1 MKTLEANKMEPFEP
15 THPGEVIKDEIEYR
29 GISQR
34 ALAAQIGVSYTQLNE
49 VLNGKRTLNTELAL
63 LISAA
68 LDIDAEPLLAMQTR
82 YDIITA
88 RRNQGFLSRL
98 KSIRKIAAAELLRGM
113 GVDFEILT
121 KETPEDYPA
130 NLPLDEVPKYLSLQ
144 KSLAF
149 TDEELP
155 ADFLLITSDTV
166 VICESEILGKPKDR
180 EDAARMLQLLSGK
193 THHVVTGVT
202 VRSKEKTESFAVR
215 SNVAFAQLDAE
226 EINYY
231 IEHCKPFDK
240 AGAYGIQEWIGYV
253 GISGLEGSF
262 YNVMGLPTRKL
273 YQCLKSF

>member
-1 MKTLEANKMEPFEP
+1 MKADMLSNLKKYQ
-15 THPGEVIKDEIEYR
+15 VI
-29 GISQR
+29 
-34 ALAAQIGVSYTQLNE
+34 LAS
-49 VLNGKRTLNTELAL
+49 K
-63 LISAA
+63 S
-68 LDIDAEPLLAMQTR
+68 P
-82 YDIITA
+82 
-88 RRNQGFLSRL
+88 RRQ
-98 KSIRKIAAAELLRGM
+98 ELLRGM

-121 KETPEDYPA
+121 KETPENYPA
-130 NLPLDEVPKYLSLQ
+130 DLPLKEVPKYLSLQ

-155 ADFLLITSDTV
+155 ADFLLITSDTI
-166 VICESEILGKPKDR
+166 VICEGEILGKPKDR
-180 EDAARMLQLLSGK
+180 EDAVRMLQLLSGK

-215 SNVAFAQLDAE
+215 SNVTFAQLDTE
-226 EINYY
+226 EIDYY

-273 YQCLKSF
+273 YQCLKGF